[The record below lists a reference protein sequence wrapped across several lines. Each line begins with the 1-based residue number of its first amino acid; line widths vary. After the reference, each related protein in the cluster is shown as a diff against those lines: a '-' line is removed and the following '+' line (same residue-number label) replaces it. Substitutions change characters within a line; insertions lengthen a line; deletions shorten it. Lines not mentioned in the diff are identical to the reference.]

1 VSQLQ
6 CFGDGRAWKT
16 NTQRPP
22 VKNESTAVDV
32 EVEPA
37 AVAASA
43 SLIFGDGFVEI
54 SPQLCGEDYP
64 LTSNLSTSTPPGTL
78 GFLEV
83 CLRWFAACACSQ
95 RNRMLVA
102 FTKLAARAPT
112 PASRS
117 AALPRTHMW
126 TVQQRRLS
134 STGVDE
140 ALRSALAQVA
150 AQVQQADP
158 AARPLITDDFPGVRT
173 PGPKMLL
180 RFTCTHEPCDE
191 KYTITRIISK
201 RSYDSGI
208 VLVRCPCRLEKQHL
222 IADNLGW
229 FGDKSN
235 IETIMAEK
243 GEEVARAL
251 NDGLMYIDPPVVDA
265 SASSSTQDPAR

>member
-1 VSQLQ
+1 M
-6 CFGDGRAWKT
+6 
-16 NTQRPP
+16 
-22 VKNESTAVDV
+22 
-32 EVEPA
+32 
-37 AVAASA
+37 
-43 SLIFGDGFVEI
+43 
-54 SPQLCGEDYP
+54 
-64 LTSNLSTSTPPGTL
+64 
-78 GFLEV
+78 
-83 CLRWFAACACSQ
+83 LRT
-95 RNRMLVA
+95 LVA
-102 FTKLAARAPT
+102 ISKLAARAPT

-265 SASSSTQDPAR
+265 SAPSNTQDPAR